1 MDKST
6 RPNSLFS
13 KITKPSQEVPSLGI
27 DDGEFIDVQSI
38 VASTGTISVFDDTE
52 SAFNEAKS
60 ISMESSMESSMQG
73 SLIQPSS
80 LQGSLMGPSS
90 LRSSRQSLHSPR
102 QSLNRTVQSLNSIHS
117 INDEDDKANDE
128 SKRMKSEEDKI
139 KEQELRKK
147 EKILCKV
154 QYGMY
159 ILLSMFCAFTVMII
173 WYTSW
178 LGENSI
184 TNEIDDKQ
192 SDINANSNNSTCQ
205 FWHIVGD
212 GFCDDEANIVECG
225 YDLKDCCE
233 MGNDR
238 TLCEDCFCFIPEAD
252 KASIEEKYLEKCSLF
267 IPQYLGR
274 GNCDLNMNNVENYFD
289 LGDCCLED
297 VSCRIKFFN
306 ETDYVTKYCPENP
319 CIRSNIFCV
328 QEELGN
334 GLCEDH
340 NNSPYCDY
348 DLGDCCIYGQ
358 NYGPPTS
365 TRHPSKIDCCEC
377 ACKQTPLHPANM
389 NLG

>member
-1 MDKST
+1 MDMST

-80 LQGSLMGPSS
+80 LQGSLMRQSS

-102 QSLNRTVQSLNSIHS
+102 QSLNLTVQSLNSIHS

-212 GFCDDEANIVECG
+212 GFCDNEANIVECG
-225 YDLKDCCE
+225 YD
-233 MGNDR
+233 
-238 TLCEDCFCFIPEAD
+238 
-252 KASIEEKYLEKCSLF
+252 
-267 IPQYLGR
+267 
-274 GNCDLNMNNVENYFD
+274 
-289 LGDCCLED
+289 
-297 VSCRIKFFN
+297 
-306 ETDYVTKYCPENP
+306 
-319 CIRSNIFCV
+319 
-328 QEELGN
+328 
-334 GLCEDH
+334 
-340 NNSPYCDY
+340 
-348 DLGDCCIYGQ
+348 
-358 NYGPPTS
+358 
-365 TRHPSKIDCCEC
+365 SKIVAKWEMIEHFAKIVSVSSQRLTRRQLKKSTWRNAHC
-377 ACKQTPLHPANM
+377 LFHNI
-389 NLG
+389 

>member
-1 MDKST
+1 MDMST

-60 ISMESSMESSMQG
+60 ISMESSMQG

-80 LQGSLMGPSS
+80 LQGSLIGPSS
-90 LRSSRQSLHSPR
+90 LHSSRQSLHSPR
-102 QSLNRTVQSLNSIHS
+102 QSLNLTVQSLNSIHS

-139 KEQELRKK
+139 KEQELRRK

-225 YDLKDCCE
+225 YD
-233 MGNDR
+233 
-238 TLCEDCFCFIPEAD
+238 
-252 KASIEEKYLEKCSLF
+252 
-267 IPQYLGR
+267 
-274 GNCDLNMNNVENYFD
+274 
-289 LGDCCLED
+289 
-297 VSCRIKFFN
+297 
-306 ETDYVTKYCPENP
+306 
-319 CIRSNIFCV
+319 
-328 QEELGN
+328 
-334 GLCEDH
+334 
-340 NNSPYCDY
+340 
-348 DLGDCCIYGQ
+348 
-358 NYGPPTS
+358 
-365 TRHPSKIDCCEC
+365 SKIVAKWEMIEHFAKIVSVSSQRLTRRQLKKSTWRNAHC
-377 ACKQTPLHPANM
+377 LFHNI
-389 NLG
+389 

>member
-1 MDKST
+1 M
-6 RPNSLFS
+6 N
-13 KITKPSQEVPSLGI
+13 
-27 DDGEFIDVQSI
+27 
-38 VASTGTISVFDDTE
+38 
-52 SAFNEAKS
+52 
-60 ISMESSMESSMQG
+60 
-73 SLIQPSS
+73 
-80 LQGSLMGPSS
+80 
-90 LRSSRQSLHSPR
+90 
-102 QSLNRTVQSLNSIHS
+102 S

-139 KEQELRKK
+139 KEQELRRK

-212 GFCDDEANIVECG
+212 GFCDDEANTVECG
-225 YDLKDCCE
+225 YDLKDCCQ

-238 TLCEDCFCFIPEAD
+238 TLCEDCLCFVSD
-252 KASIEEKYLEKCSLF
+252 DKKASIEENYFKSCSSYV
-267 IPQYLGR
+267 PQHLG
-274 GNCDLNMNNVENYFD
+274 NHECDLNQNNEDHYFD
-289 LGDCCLED
+289 MGDCCLED
-297 VSCRIKFFN
+297 ISCRIKFFN
-306 ETDYVTKYCPENP
+306 GTDYVKAYCPLNP